1 MKNAV
6 IYARYSSDKQNE
18 MSIEGQIDECRRYA
32 EENDMIVLQEY
43 VDRAQSATSDKR
55 PNFLRMIDDSGD
67 ESFEIILV
75 YQFDRFARNKNDSG
89 YYKKI
94 LADNGVRVVSAKEH
108 ISSDSSG
115 VITEGLLEVFADY
128 FSKQMSEKIHRGMY
142 QRADQCKYN
151 GGTMTFGYGVDDEGY
166 YIIDENTG
174 PIVKEIFER
183 IATGET
189 AKSIG
194 EDLNARGILTVRGNP
209 FSKNSLQNI
218 LRNEKYKGIYIFG
231 DTRIP
236 DGMPRIVSDELFD
249 DVQEIL
255 SHQSRGHRPA
265 VEDYILTGKLY
276 CGCCKQQMIGSSG
289 TSGTGNT
296 YRYYICKSPR
306 NRCRKKNVPKDFI
319 EDLVIDACRKCL
331 TDEVL
336 NEVIKTVTELNK
348 RDRESPE
355 IIRLKDEIESLE
367 NKIDKLINEIE
378 EGLGSSRVAKRL
390 SKREEELEYLQKCL
404 KHEEAKQCTIEPAM
418 VRDFMRK
425 LRRGTYDT
433 LEYQKMLV
441 HIFVDKIFLYDDH
454 FTLLLNN
461 NKKRANTSKAEVE
474 TIEEYFAGV
483 SSDTEECC
491 VPSSEMTFKIG
502 SHLFFFVNPLGFQ
515 RFQDI
520 RLFRMGRI

>member
-94 LADNGVRVVSAKEH
+94 LSDNGVRVVSAKEH

-491 VPSSEMTFKIG
+491 VPKRSYPNYYFYRRWFATI
-502 SHLFFFVNPLGFQ
+502 V
-515 RFQDI
+515 
-520 RLFRMGRI
+520 